1 MIRFACPKCR
11 TAFRVRAD
19 KAGKRAT
26 CPACGQRLR
35 VPGSKRTPAST
46 RRRAEPA
53 DSAAGPSLLPLI
65 LAGCLLVALA
75 GVVAAAG
82 FALTRPVAG
91 GPPVVTPLPD
101 REPERVTTSADSSA
115 ESDSP
120 DPKLFETPPRNDRSL
135 SAARQAQ
142 LQRQY
147 EAIYLD
153 PTADDDRHIAA
164 ANRLLGLPRGY
175 ASLVKGLAVYEGRPE
190 YRRRYR
196 WCLEYLCV
204 VQHDRDQ
211 AAPAPGGESSGIIP
225 ARHLPAMLELVRDI
239 NPEKRPERA
248 GEFYTTLAYLAQH
261 GEGAAPLL
269 TTLRG
274 MQARFAGNDAVAREV
289 QEAIR
294 GVEQRQ

>member
-19 KAGKRAT
+19 RAGKRAS

-35 VPGSKRTPAST
+35 VPRPKVAPPQ
-46 RRRAEPA
+46 RRAEPETA
-53 DSAAGPSLLPLI
+53 DTGPGLLTLV

-82 FALTRPVAG
+82 IALARPAAG
-91 GPPVVTPLPD
+91 AAAADATSGPAQPVDPP
-101 REPERVTTSADSSA
+101 TTAADSA
-115 ESDSP
+115 TDTDPRDP
-120 DPKLFETPPRNDRSL
+120 DLFETPPRNYRSL
-135 SAARQAQ
+135 PAARRAR

-164 ANRLLGLPRGY
+164 ANVLLGLSDG
-175 ASLVKGLAVYEGRPE
+175 STSFLKGLDVYEGRPE
-190 YRRRYR
+190 SRRRYR
-196 WCLEYLCV
+196 WCLQYLCV
-204 VQHDRDQ
+204 MQVEQDQ
-211 AAPAPGGESSGIIP
+211 AAPGGKAAGLIP
-225 ARHLPAMLELVRDI
+225 ARHLPAMVAVIRDL
-239 NPEKRPERA
+239 NPAKRPDRQ
-248 GEFYTTLAYLAQH
+248 GEFYTTLKYLAKH
-261 GEGAAPLL
+261 GEGAAPVLPA
-269 TTLRG
+269 LRG
-274 MQARFAGNDAVAREV
+274 MQARFAGNDAVAQEV